1 MLHKTI
7 RQAVAETVGLIPS
20 LSDATKAAEERRQA
34 LTDAQQAVEAARVN
48 LDSLHDAG
56 AAAGDITKAEAAL
69 SDSRLTADRAQLS
82 AAAAERRLAAAL
94 EDEQSKTKQAAR
106 SALSK
111 ASATYDKA
119 AAEIDRLATLIAAQ
133 VEIINKQYEAFNIA
147 RTAGVAGLYMPV
159 TGATLATLAIERA
172 IAAQAGQY
180 IGSRPSATEA
190 AARVTG
196 AVTVAA

>member
-1 MLHKTI
+1 MLKQKV
-7 RQAVAETVGLIPS
+7 RQAAETIGLVPT
-20 LSDATKAAEERRQA
+20 LAEAEAAEQRRQTLTKAQA
-34 LTDAQQAVEAARVN
+34 AVEAARVN

-56 AAAGDITKAEAAL
+56 APAADISKAEAAL
-69 SDSRLTADRAQLS
+69 ADAQITADRAQLS

-111 ASATYDKA
+111 STATYDKA
-119 AAEIDRLATLIAAQ
+119 AAEIDRLAVLIAAQ
-133 VEIINKQYEAFNIA
+133 VEIINKQYEAFNVA

-180 IGSRPSATEA
+180 TDNKPSASEA
-190 AARVTG
+190 GARVTG
-196 AVTVAA
+196 AVGAA